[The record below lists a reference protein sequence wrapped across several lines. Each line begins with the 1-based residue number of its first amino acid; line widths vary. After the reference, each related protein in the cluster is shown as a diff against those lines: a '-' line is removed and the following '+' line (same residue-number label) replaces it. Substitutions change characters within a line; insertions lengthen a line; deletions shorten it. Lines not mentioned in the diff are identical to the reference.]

1 MEHLLRLKVTTVCH
15 LPQKLTFWFV
25 GKLKGVS
32 FWRGKKAWASNF
44 EASSNLTFE
53 KTSYN
58 DKEIKRGLALAFRTE
73 FSPCI
78 AGSGRSIF
86 GSSPESQNDKWEE
99 TVENIYEQRYL
110 QHCCR
115 NVSPVQLPFWPS
127 FSLPAELLFCRVLIS
142 ATRILPQFRPRVTKL
157 CSFHFSMRSSF
168 PLLTR
173 HKL

>member
-32 FWRGKKAWASNF
+32 FWRKKKAWASNF

-53 KTSYN
+53 KTSYS
-58 DKEIKRGLALAFRTE
+58 DKEIKRELALAFRTE

-86 GSSPESQNDKWEE
+86 GSSPESQNDKWAE
-99 TVENIYEQRYL
+99 TVETYMSNDICNTVAAMSVQCSSHFDLHSRFQLSFYFAEYWSL
-110 QHCCR
+110 QLEFFL
-115 NVSPVQLPFWPS
+115 NSDQ
-127 FSLPAELLFCRVLIS
+127 E
-142 ATRILPQFRPRVTKL
+142 
-157 CSFHFSMRSSF
+157 
-168 PLLTR
+168 
-173 HKL
+173 